1 MFGFCVMSHAELL
14 CICVT
19 ILLLFPY
26 QLLLS
31 KLEVVL
37 PKFALKRAYFFGVL
51 TFAEK
56 IRLVQLEPEPNRNNQ
71 KPKCSVPKFFWNRSV
86 PIF

>member
-1 MFGFCVMSHAELL
+1 MFDFCVTSYTELL

-37 PKFALKRAYFFGVL
+37 PKFALKPAYFVVVL

-56 IRLVQLEPEPNRNNQ
+56 IQLIRLEAELN
-71 KPKCSVPKFFWNRSV
+71 
-86 PIF
+86 

>member
-1 MFGFCVMSHAELL
+1 MFDFCVMSHNELL

-19 ILLLFPY
+19 ILLLVPY

-37 PKFALKRAYFFGVL
+37 PKFSLKPAYFFVVL
-51 TFAEK
+51 IFAEK
-56 IRLVQLEPEPNRNNQ
+56 IRLVG
-71 KPKCSVPKFFWNRSV
+71 
-86 PIF
+86 